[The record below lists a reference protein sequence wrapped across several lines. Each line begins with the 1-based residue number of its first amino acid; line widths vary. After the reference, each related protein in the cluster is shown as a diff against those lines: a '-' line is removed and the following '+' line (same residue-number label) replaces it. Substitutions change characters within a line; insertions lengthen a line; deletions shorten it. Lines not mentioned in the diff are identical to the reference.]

1 MSSIVVLESDH
12 ASAPELAPA
21 NERPP
26 RLLAQLSAALR
37 TRHYS
42 RRTEK
47 AYVHW
52 VRRFVLFHGKRHP
65 RRLGE
70 AEVSAF
76 LSALATDQ
84 RVAAST
90 QNQALAAILF
100 LYRFVLGVDLPW
112 LSELVRAQR
121 PARLPAVLSRDEVA
135 RLLAAMDGTTAL
147 VGALLYGAGLRLL
160 ECLRLRVKDVDFG
173 GSLLRVREGKG
184 NRDRVAILP
193 AGLREPLR
201 AHLEGRRRLHE
212 HDLGRGAG
220 WVELPAALQ
229 RKLPAAAREWAWQWV
244 FAATR
249 PYREPATGQIRR
261 HHLHETV
268 VQREMKAAVARA
280 GIEQRATCQTLR
292 HSFATHLLEDGY
304 DIRTVQ
310 ELLGH
315 RDVST
320 TMVYTH
326 VLNRGPSGVRS
337 RLDRLREIGLG
348 GRAGGCAGGSTGS
361 GGPSIRSAGVGT
373 RRVSHRGARGRG
385 GRPPEVGVVGF
396 AATPPW

>member
-1 MSSIVVLESDH
+1 MSSIVVLEREH

-26 RLLAQLSAALR
+26 RLLAQLGAALR

-121 PARLPAVLSRDEVA
+121 SARLPAVLSRDEVA
-135 RLLAAMDGTTAL
+135 RLLAAMDGTT
-147 VGALLYGAGLRLL
+147 GR
-160 ECLRLRVKDVDFG
+160 
-173 GSLLRVREGKG
+173 SSVRCST
-184 NRDRVAILP
+184 V
-193 AGLREPLR
+193 R
-201 AHLEGRRRLHE
+201 A
-212 HDLGRGAG
+212 
-220 WVELPAALQ
+220 
-229 RKLPAAAREWAWQWV
+229 
-244 FAATR
+244 
-249 PYREPATGQIRR
+249 
-261 HHLHETV
+261 
-268 VQREMKAAVARA
+268 
-280 GIEQRATCQTLR
+280 C
-292 HSFATHLLEDGY
+292 
-304 DIRTVQ
+304 
-310 ELLGH
+310 
-315 RDVST
+315 
-320 TMVYTH
+320 
-326 VLNRGPSGVRS
+326 
-337 RLDRLREIGLG
+337 
-348 GRAGGCAGGSTGS
+348 GCSSVCAC
-361 GGPSIRSAGVGT
+361 A
-373 RRVSHRGARGRG
+373 
-385 GRPPEVGVVGF
+385 
-396 AATPPW
+396 